1 MEWNRKDPLIILIAG
16 KARSGKGT
24 IARYLK
30 ESLEALDK
38 KVVISP
44 YTKYLKQYIEDITG
58 EVITED
64 HKPRE
69 MLQKL
74 SSELIKKEL
83 GKEDFFIQRQIED
96 LLVYS
101 YFMDVVIIPDVRFP
115 KEIEV
120 VRKYFSNVVS
130 IGVIRKGFI
139 SDLTEEQKQDVTEI
153 ALDGY
158 KDYDYRIINTNYKK
172 LGEDTLKVSQDIQE
186 RRYRYE

>member
-30 ESLEALDK
+30 ESLEAHGQ